1 MTGLECVLRRT
12 AMLFSLT
19 LIGMA
24 CGAISADG
32 QCCGGAYDS
41 VAHSHGGRFRVEATS
56 LTGTGH
62 SSHGPY
68 KFRFRTL
75 RTDPNGKTE
84 LVGVFDRFWDNDH
97 HFSMTVCVS
106 PTGNGFALST
116 SLEKSIL
123 FFSPDGTVLAEI
135 GGYTSAAIKHC
146 KTNDSIVRTV
156 YGRTQHGFRHTELW
170 LPLFH
175 ITGPETGSAVN
186 GRPVITENIGF
197 KTVQPE
203 EIRWLQ
209 RMLTWRPSLGQREAG
224 RVQKLIDEAD
234 EMGLVEIGLSAL
246 PQLDA
251 KLDTGLVKE
260 ELLPLRRAQQ
270 EIVRRLC
277 GHRDAWRNLDL
288 LIALCEHPDQSL
300 QECAQNQL
308 QVMLPEGEPTF
319 EWIRQNRDQLK
330 WDTELNVYRPVRK

>member
-1 MTGLECVLRRT
+1 MEQFLLTVNVAVVLMTRWRT
-12 AMLFSLT
+12 AMVVGFVLKRHRLPEPGTAAMDPTSF
-19 LIGMA
+19 A
-24 CGAISADG
+24 FA
-32 QCCGGAYDS
+32 
-41 VAHSHGGRFRVEATS
+41 RFEQIPMERPNWW
-56 LTGTGH
+56 G
-62 SSHGPY
+62 SSI
-68 KFRFRTL
+68 
-75 RTDPNGKTE
+75 
-84 LVGVFDRFWDNDH
+84 
-97 HFSMTVCVS
+97 VCVS

-209 RMLTWRPSLGQREAG
+209 RMLKWRPSLGQREAG

-319 EWIRQNRDQLK
+319 EWIQQNRDQLK
-330 WDTELNVYRPVRK
+330 WDTELHVYRPVRK